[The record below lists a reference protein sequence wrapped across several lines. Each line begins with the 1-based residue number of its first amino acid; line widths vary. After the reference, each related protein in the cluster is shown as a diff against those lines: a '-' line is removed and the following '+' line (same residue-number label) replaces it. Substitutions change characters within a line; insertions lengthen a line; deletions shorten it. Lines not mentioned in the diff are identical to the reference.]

1 MLEVKLFRDTGLL
14 CAVSFLLLAVAV
26 MGGAAQRPNVLM
38 ICIDDLNDWVGHL
51 GGHQDAWTPQMD
63 ELAAQGRVFSN
74 AHCSVPV
81 CSSSRVSIFSGLHA
95 TTHGSY
101 EIGPDYHSIERLRNV
116 PTMHRYFKDHGYI
129 TLSGGKVLHSGFK
142 GFVADDID
150 QSIGGRS
157 GGPRPARPINW
168 EPQVWDWA
176 PFPKSDEAMFDYQ
189 LARAAAEA
197 LQKDYGQ
204 PFFLSV
210 GFSRPHVPLYVPPK
224 WFDLFDRDTLALPRA
239 PKEDLEDIPDN
250 FKSMDQVA
258 PTHGMILKAGL
269 WRGFVHAYLAS
280 VSFTDHCVGT
290 VLEGLRQSPHA
301 DQTLVVLWSDHGFH
315 LGEKEHWAKRTLW
328 EESTRVPFIIAGPGV
343 EPGDHC
349 REAVSLLDVYPTL
362 VEMCGLPRNPLLE
375 GISVVPQ
382 IEDPATSRSSPVI
395 TSSYQGNHAIRS
407 RDWRYIRY
415 RDGAEELY
423 HHQVDP
429 GEFRNLADDPAFAAV
444 KSRLGKWMPR
454 NAAPEVIPL
463 ETRLVE
469 REKRKARLLQNR
481 PVGAGGAN

>member
-1 MLEVKLFRDTGLL
+1 MVKSQKIRFSGLL
-14 CAVSFLLLAVAV
+14 CAIGFLLLFATTIR
-26 MGGAAQRPNVLM
+26 GATDYPNVLM
-38 ICIDDLNDWVGHL
+38 ICIDDLNDWVRHL
-51 GGHQDAWTPQMD
+51 GGHPDARTPQLD

-101 EIGPDYHSIERLRNV
+101 EIGPGYHSIESLRNV
-116 PTMHRYFKDHGYI
+116 PTMHRYFKDHGYT
-129 TLSGGKVLHSGFK
+129 TLSGGKVLHRGFIE
-142 GFVADDID
+142 FLAEDID
-150 QSIGGRS
+150 HSIGKRS
-157 GGPRPARPINW
+157 GGPRPERAMNW
-168 EPQVWDWA
+168 EPQVWDWG
-176 PFPKSDEAMFDYQ
+176 PFPQSDGEMFDYQ

-204 PFFLSV
+204 PFFMTV

-224 WFDLFDRDTLALPRA
+224 WFDLFDRDAIAMPRA

-250 FKSMDQVA
+250 FKTMDQVA
-258 PTHGMILKAGL
+258 PIHDMILEAGL

-280 VSFTDHCVGT
+280 ISFTDHCVGT

-301 DQTLVVLWSDHGFH
+301 AQTIVALWSDHGFH
-315 LGEKEHWAKRTLW
+315 LGEKQHWAKRTLW

-349 REAVSLLDVYPTL
+349 REAVSLLDLYPTL
-362 VEMCGLPRNPLLE
+362 LEMCGLPRNPLLE
-375 GISVVPQ
+375 GISIVPQ
-382 IEDPATSRSSPVI
+382 IEDPNTPRPTPVI
-395 TSSYQGNHAIRS
+395 ISSYEGNHAIRS

-415 RDGAEELY
+415 SDGAEELY
-423 HHQVDP
+423 HNRVDP
-429 GEFRNLADDPAFAAV
+429 DEFRNLASDPAFAEM
-444 KSRLGKWMPR
+444 KGRLGEWIPQ
-454 NAAPEVIPL
+454 NPAPEVIPL

-469 REKRKARLLQNR
+469 RAKRKARLLQNR
-481 PVGAGGAN
+481 PVAPDAN